1 MFCLAPRSSKRN
13 LTRITNL
20 KSTWRLVYEMNDNSN
35 EQTSNAQNFLTK
47 VNRRLKRQWKKHRPN
62 AFKPENL
69 FPFKEIRRL
78 REENRLLTRRCNEL
92 VAAREDFQLDI
103 DLQRELVELGGVE
116 KSFHNDELVQKNLMP
131 SLVKLVADYISQK
144 LFDRPS
150 DLDMRSALADIFTQ
164 GGTLHDGLRAM
175 ALRGISEQYTPHFVH
190 ARAQMKKQMPL
201 PDVIRSGVDRFTI
214 VDVGAEPLAFE
225 DHVYAPLTKFSPSL
239 IIGFDPTDKK
249 APRVEKVKST
259 EVGLKSEVHILPNFI
274 GDGKPATFHLA
285 RKQPT
290 SSLLEPNLQ
299 LAQNFSFLAPNI
311 ETIETSEVQTR
322 TLDEA
327 LADQGLDEEPIDFL
341 KIDVQGK
348 TSDVL
353 QGAEKSLHRTLFCQ
367 LEVEFCEVYKGELIF
382 SYVDQKMQ
390 AHGFSL
396 LDFHA
401 LGHQRYGAF
410 DPCVEKTF
418 HTGRLLWSD
427 CLYVRSLDHLEGLN
441 EMELRKLAVICHEL
455 YQKYDVAAHALKHLS
470 DRMGGPDYQRY
481 LEFDKP

>member
-201 PDVIRSGVDRFTI
+201 PDVIRSGCGGEMARPSQLSASHFT
-214 VDVGAEPLAFE
+214 D
-225 DHVYAPLTKFSPSL
+225 
-239 IIGFDPTDKK
+239 
-249 APRVEKVKST
+249 
-259 EVGLKSEVHILPNFI
+259 
-274 GDGKPATFHLA
+274 
-285 RKQPT
+285 
-290 SSLLEPNLQ
+290 
-299 LAQNFSFLAPNI
+299 
-311 ETIETSEVQTR
+311 
-322 TLDEA
+322 
-327 LADQGLDEEPIDFL
+327 
-341 KIDVQGK
+341 
-348 TSDVL
+348 
-353 QGAEKSLHRTLFCQ
+353 
-367 LEVEFCEVYKGELIF
+367 
-382 SYVDQKMQ
+382 
-390 AHGFSL
+390 
-396 LDFHA
+396 
-401 LGHQRYGAF
+401 
-410 DPCVEKTF
+410 
-418 HTGRLLWSD
+418 
-427 CLYVRSLDHLEGLN
+427 
-441 EMELRKLAVICHEL
+441 
-455 YQKYDVAAHALKHLS
+455 
-470 DRMGGPDYQRY
+470 
-481 LEFDKP
+481 